1 MLAVTLRA
9 ADAYTRAA
17 PPSSKP
23 VTTTQRKR
31 GPFGDVA
38 GFAALF
44 AVVALVI
51 LLRVS
56 TYTAT
61 HGYQPMF
68 APILAL
74 FR

>member
-1 MLAVTLRA
+1 MLGVTLRA

-17 PPSSKP
+17 LPPTKAVKASRRDHGS
-23 VTTTQRKR
+23 
-31 GPFGDVA
+31 FGNVA

-44 AVVALVI
+44 GLVALVI
-51 LLRVS
+51 LLRIS
-56 TYTAT
+56 TYAVT
-61 HGYQPMF
+61 HGYEPMF